1 MKDLIRKQDLD
12 CVQLIVPIALED
24 RVEGLWRRLALYNCI
39 GGVGGVVGC
48 AGGLTVLWRKEVNVK
63 FIGANQRVLA
73 LKVCSDPECK
83 EWLLMN
89 VYGFPYFSQRHEL
102 WKSLDSI
109 LEYFDWPWVA
119 IQLKWVISSLNMG
132 WLIWDF

>member
-1 MKDLIRKQDLD
+1 M
-12 CVQLIVPIALED
+12 
-24 RVEGLWRRLALYNCI
+24 
-39 GGVGGVVGC
+39 
-48 AGGLTVLWRKEVNVK
+48 NVK

-119 IQLKWVISSLNMG
+119 IQLK
-132 WLIWDF
+132 